1 MTKTL
6 NLFSPAML
14 RFLFSIVI
22 KIEWNKNSLKKEILP
37 LREKLFLYAR
47 RLLDNPEDAEDVM
60 QEVFLKLWYMR
71 GELDYYNNV
80 MALSVQITKHLCLNR
95 MKVRERTEGEAGE
108 QFFICDASTPY
119 TQLEQK
125 DSLEHVMRLI
135 NKLPGLQQTILR
147 MKHVDG
153 FEVEEIAGL
162 TGSTPEAV
170 RMNLS
175 RARKRVR
182 EQFFKMQTL

>member
-1 MTKTL
+1 MEQEQ
-6 NLFSPAML
+6 F
-14 RFLFSIVI
+14 
-22 KIEWNKNSLKKEILP
+22 KKEILP

-47 RLLDNPEDAEDVM
+47 RLLDNPEDAEDIM

-80 MALSVQITKHLCLNR
+80 MALSVQITKH
-95 MKVRERTEGEAGE
+95 
-108 QFFICDASTPY
+108 
-119 TQLEQK
+119 QLEQK

>member
-1 MTKTL
+1 MEQEQ
-6 NLFSPAML
+6 F
-14 RFLFSIVI
+14 
-22 KIEWNKNSLKKEILP
+22 KKEILP

-95 MKVRERTEGEAGE
+95 MKVRERTEGEA
-108 QFFICDASTPY
+108 ASTPY

>member
-1 MTKTL
+1 
-6 NLFSPAML
+6 ML
-14 RFLFSIVI
+14 QTVFLFQLGIRRGGIADKELFARLTFRAFTDFHPVQAKVLGDLYGQGHYIIIIVQLATHI
-22 KIEWNKNSLKKEILP
+22 P
-37 LREKLFLYAR
+37 
-47 RLLDNPEDAEDVM
+47 
-60 QEVFLKLWYMR
+60 
-71 GELDYYNNV
+71 
-80 MALSVQITKHLCLNR
+80 
-95 MKVRERTEGEAGE
+95 
-108 QFFICDASTPY
+108 
-119 TQLEQK
+119 QLEQK

>member
-1 MTKTL
+1 MEQEQ
-6 NLFSPAML
+6 F
-14 RFLFSIVI
+14 
-22 KIEWNKNSLKKEILP
+22 KKEILP

-119 TQLEQK
+119 TGTSTDHSSHET
-125 DSLEHVMRLI
+125 RGWFRGGG
-135 NKLPGLQQTILR
+135 NR
-147 MKHVDG
+147 RVD
-153 FEVEEIAGL
+153 
-162 TGSTPEAV
+162 
-170 RMNLS
+170 
-175 RARKRVR
+175 RKYPRGGTY
-182 EQFFKMQTL
+182 ESFPCP